1 VTKGDQQ
8 VFALVVRFDVL
19 AEHVD
24 DFDALVEQTLL
35 GIESEPG
42 TLIYLS
48 HVRTGSPNERVF
60 YEAYADRE
68 AFEAHEATDHTR
80 RFLDERMQHL
90 AAEPEVWWLTG
101 VDGAIRTAD

>member
-1 VTKGDQQ
+1 M
-8 VFALVVRFDVL
+8 FALVVRFDVL
-19 AEHVD
+19 AENLEAFDRLVD
-24 DFDALVEQTLL
+24 QTLL

-48 HVRTGSPNERVF
+48 HERMGSPNERVF

-68 AFEAHEATDHTR
+68 AFEAHEATEHTR
-80 RFLDERMQHL
+80 RFLDERTRYL
-90 AAEPEVWWLTG
+90 AKEPEVWWLTG